1 MRLIGGTKKTE
12 IFILMDIY
20 HIKKYNATK
29 LHVKHKKKNAV
40 DKEFPIPTHETQVL
54 QFSLY
59 SDYLHESVSSFE
71 HMEMYFQIIFE
82 ILEKFTIFI
91 IDHLPRNE
99 PLNGKY

>member
-20 HIKKYNATK
+20 HIKNITPQNLTLNIKF
-29 LHVKHKKKNAV
+29 L
-40 DKEFPIPTHETQVL
+40 IPTHETQVL

-71 HMEMYFQIIFE
+71 HMEMYFQIIFG